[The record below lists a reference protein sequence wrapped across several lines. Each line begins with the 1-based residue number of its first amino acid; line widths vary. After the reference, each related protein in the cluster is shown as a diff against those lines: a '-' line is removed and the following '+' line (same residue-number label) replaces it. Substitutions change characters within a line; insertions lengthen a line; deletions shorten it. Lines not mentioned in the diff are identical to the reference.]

1 MSKVKYYYDPDTL
14 SYHKIKVKKRDTFK
28 TIIYGFLGVL
38 ILMFAGYVGFSQ
50 IFESP
55 KEKALKREVVNLK
68 LNYGLISKKMN
79 QVETVLAQVQQRD
92 NAIYRTY
99 FEANPIPT
107 EQRTAGFGG
116 VNRYEA
122 LEGFENSAMIIDA
135 TKKLDILS
143 KQLYVQTKSLDEI
156 VKLATNKDRLL
167 QSIPS
172 IQPIKKED
180 LLRMA
185 SGYGWRTDPFTK
197 ARKRHKGMDFS
208 AIVGTPIYATGNGI
222 IKRADRRLSGYGKHI
237 EINHGCGYVTLYA
250 HLSKYNVRRGQRVK
264 RGDIIGYVGLTG
276 RTSGH
281 HLHYEVHKDGR
292 AVNPINFYYGN
303 LTPEEFLEMQRIASQ
318 EGQSED

>member
-14 SYHKIKVKKRDTFK
+14 SYHKIKIKKEDKLK
-28 TIIYGFLGVL
+28 TVLLGFFGVL
-38 ILMFAGYVGFSQ
+38 ILMFAGYLTFSQ

-55 KEKALKREVVNLK
+55 KEKALQREVVNLK
-68 LNYGLISKKMN
+68 LNYGLLSKKMN
-79 QVETVLAQVQQRD
+79 QIEDVLVQVQQRD
-92 NAIYRTY
+92 NTIYRTY
-99 FEANPIPT
+99 FEANPIPE
-107 EQRTAGFGG
+107 EQRRAGFGG

-143 KQLYVQTKSLDEI
+143 KQLYIQTKSLDEI
-156 VKLATNKDRLL
+156 VKLAKNKNRLL

-208 AIVGTPIYATGNGI
+208 AIVGTPVYATGNGVV
-222 IKRADRRLSGYGKHI
+222 KRADRRVSGYGKHI
-237 EINHGCGYVTLYA
+237 EINHGFGYVTLYA
-250 HLSKYNVRRGQRVK
+250 HLRKYNVRRGQRIK
-264 RGDIIGYVGLTG
+264 RGDIIGYVGMTG

-281 HLHYEVHKDGR
+281 HLHYEVHKNGR
-292 AVNPINFYYGN
+292 AINPINFYYGN
-303 LTPEEFLEMQRIASQ
+303 LTPEEFIEMQRIASQ

>member
-14 SYHKIKVKKRDTFK
+14 SYHKIKVKKRDKLK
-28 TIIYGFLGVL
+28 TILLGFFGVI

-68 LNYGLISKKMN
+68 LNYGLLLKKMN
-79 QVETVLAQVQQRD
+79 QIEDVLAEVQQRD

-99 FEANPIPT
+99 FEANPIPS
-107 EQRTAGFGG
+107 EQRRAGFGG
-116 VNRYEA
+116 INRYEA
-122 LEGFENSAMIIDA
+122 LEGFENSAMIIAA

-143 KQLYVQTKSLDEI
+143 KQLYVQSKSLDEI
-156 VKLATNKDRLL
+156 VKLAKDKDRFL

-208 AIVGTPIYATGNGI
+208 ALVGTPVYATGNGVV
-222 IKRADRRLSGYGKHI
+222 KRADRRLSGYGKHI
-237 EINHGCGYVTLYA
+237 EIDHGYGYVTLYA
-250 HLSKYNVRRGQRVK
+250 HLSKYKVRRGQRVK

-281 HLHYEVHKDGR
+281 HLHYEVHKNGV
-292 AVNPINFYYGN
+292 AVNPINYYYGN
-303 LTPEEFLEMQRIASQ
+303 LTPEEFLEMQRTASQ

>member
-14 SYHKIKVKKRDTFK
+14 SYHKIKVKKRDKFK

-38 ILMFAGYVGFSQ
+38 VLMFAGYIGFSQ

-237 EINHGCGYVTLYA
+237 EINHGFGYVTLYA

>member
-14 SYHKIKVKKRDTFK
+14 SYHKIKVKKRDKFK
-28 TIIYGFLGVL
+28 TFLFGILGVL
-38 ILMFAGYVGFSQ
+38 VLMFAGYVGFSQ

-55 KEKALKREVVNLK
+55 KEKALNRELVNLK
-68 LNYGLISKKMN
+68 LNYGLLSKKMN
-79 QVETVLAQVQQRD
+79 QVEDVLTQVQQRD

-116 VNRYEA
+116 INRYES

-156 VKLATNKDRLL
+156 VKLAKDKDRFL

-208 AIVGTPIYATGNGI
+208 AIVGTPVYATGNGI
-222 IKRADRRLSGYGKHI
+222 VKRADRRLSGYGKHI
-237 EINHGCGYVTLYA
+237 EINHGFGYVTLYA
-250 HLSKYNVRRGQRVK
+250 HLDKYRVRRGQRVK
-264 RGDIIGYVGLTG
+264 RGDVIGYVGMTG
-276 RTSGH
+276 RTAGH
-281 HLHYEVHKDGR
+281 HLHYEVHKNGV
-292 AVNPINFYYGN
+292 AINPINFYYGN

>member
-28 TIIYGFLGVL
+28 TILYGLFGVL
-38 ILMFAGYVGFSQ
+38 VLMFAGWVGFSQ

-68 LNYGLISKKMN
+68 LNYGLLEKKMN
-79 QVETVLAQVQQRD
+79 QVEDVLTQVQQRD

-116 VNRYEA
+116 INRYEA

-156 VKLATNKDRLL
+156 VKLAKDKDRFL

-208 AIVGTPIYATGNGI
+208 AIVGTPVYATGNGVV
-222 IKRADRRLSGYGKHI
+222 KRADRRLSGYGKHI
-237 EINHGCGYVTLYA
+237 EIDHGYGYVTLYA
-250 HLSKYNVRRGQRVK
+250 HLSKYRVRRGQRVK
-264 RGDIIGYVGLTG
+264 RGDIIGYVGMTG

-281 HLHYEVHKDGR
+281 HLHYEVHKNGR
-292 AVNPINFYYGN
+292 AINPINFYYGN